1 MFPLH
6 KCNSRRQTSFIS
18 FHMSFAVMPEEFPD
32 TTKQGHSETR
42 TSLVFSAAIAKVTG
56 ESPLAI
62 LHQLG
67 VRTIVVD
74 IA

>member
-1 MFPLH
+1 
-6 KCNSRRQTSFIS
+6 
-18 FHMSFAVMPEEFPD
+18 MSFAVMPGEFPD

-56 ESPLAI
+56 ESPLAV